1 MSFLKQNQI
10 NRTSSS
16 VRRRLDFT
24 PSYPEGSLNANA
36 ASFTPLKHETKVTL
50 KASSPDF
57 VPRVSKTNRKTN
69 FCYTNLE
76 IDFPS
81 KHSIIDLSLEEW
93 CHGAKCRETV
103 FLMPVYGGN
112 FCQYHQKKIY
122 QCRKEIIHQPK
133 TIAEYQQSYIAR
145 LREQQLRRVWDS
157 KHMEAVM
164 LLEKFLQYIKSSK

>member
-1 MSFLKQNQI
+1 MSFLKQTQI
-10 NRTSSS
+10 SDTSSS
-16 VRRRLDFT
+16 VKCRLDFT
-24 PSYPEGSLNANA
+24 PSYPEGSLNPNA
-36 ASFTPLKHETKVTL
+36 SSFTPLKHETKAIL

-57 VPRVSKTNRKTN
+57 VPKVLTTDLKTDLP
-69 FCYTNLE
+69 FQ
-76 IDFPS
+76 PS
-81 KHSIIDLSLEEW
+81 MIDLSLEER
-93 CHGAKCRETV
+93 CHGAKCRETE
-103 FLMPVYGGN
+103 FLIPVYGGN

-164 LLEKFLQYIKSSK
+164 LLEEFLQYIKSTKRSGYYPL